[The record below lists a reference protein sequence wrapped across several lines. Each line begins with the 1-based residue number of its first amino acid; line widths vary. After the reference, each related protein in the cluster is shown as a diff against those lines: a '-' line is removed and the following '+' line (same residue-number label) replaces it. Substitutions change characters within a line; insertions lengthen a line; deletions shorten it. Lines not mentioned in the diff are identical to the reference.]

1 MLLRVIVRRVLQ
13 LIPVL
18 LGVTFITFTVLNL
31 LPGNTAV
38 AILGQNATKQSVAQ
52 LEQQLGLN
60 RPFFVRY
67 GDWLGS
73 LVHGNFGHSLITSQS
88 ISTIMAERA
97 PVTLELIVLAILIA
111 LILAIPV
118 AMLAASKRGG
128 LADRFSALLAMVG
141 LSVPNFVVGFV
152 LILVVAVHIRALPA
166 SGYRPLGD
174 GLFVNLRTMILPALS
189 LSFVLFA
196 TYTRML
202 RADMAEQL
210 ATEDY
215 VVAARSRGIAERLVL
230 VRHVLRNSML
240 GLITVVGLN
249 LGTLFGA
256 TVVIET
262 VFALPGIGNLLYTSI
277 YGKDA
282 PTVEAVVVVM
292 AVAVVL
298 ANLLT
303 DLLYSVL
310 DPRVRYGTAGT

>member
-1 MLLRVIVRRVLQ
+1 MLLQVVLRRLLQ
-13 LIPVL
+13 FIPVL
-18 LGVTFITFTVLNL
+18 LGVTFITFAVLNL
-31 LPGNTAV
+31 LPGSTAL

-67 GDWLGS
+67 GDWLGG
-73 LVHGNFGHSLITSQS
+73 LVRGNFGHSLITSQS
-88 ISTIMAERA
+88 IGTIMSQRA
-97 PVTLELIVLAILIA
+97 PVTIELIVLSILIA
-111 LILAIPV
+111 VLLAIPV
-118 AMLAASKRGG
+118 AMLAAGKKGG
-128 LADRFSALLAMVG
+128 LADRLSALLAMVG
-141 LSVPNFVVGFV
+141 LSVPNFVVGFI
-152 LILVVAVHIRALPA
+152 LILVVAVHLRILPA
-166 SGYRPLGD
+166 SGFKPLGS
-174 GLFVNLRTMILPALS
+174 GLFANLRTMILPSLS
-189 LSFVLFA
+189 LSFLLFA

-202 RADMAEQL
+202 RADIAEQL

-215 VVAARSRGIAERLVL
+215 VTAARSRGISQWLVL

-262 VFALPGIGNLLYTSI
+262 VFALPGIGGLLYTSI
-277 YGKDA
+277 GSKDI
-282 PTVEAVVVVM
+282 PTVEAVVVVL